1 MPEYTFDLEVRLRRD
16 DERLVVVKR
25 CMSIYMP
32 VYVDTAYAI
41 TRHLLDDGWT
51 IEQINTINFDFNI
64 YPTMYDYPD

>member
-1 MPEYTFDLEVRLRRD
+1 
-16 DERLVVVKR
+16 
-25 CMSIYMP
+25 MSIYMP